1 MISLKNEKTIIFF
14 NEITS
19 GRRWVDR
26 GLLGWW
32 RLRTSEL
39 IARFRCQTKSNS
51 FFQRFRRNHVW
62 PAMVGSLGCWDG
74 PVLCAFAALPRA
86 CIWAGAYAPAPALGD
101 FRPALAGG
109 FHPALVALPP
119 ATVPPATIWTALKL
133 CTAVAARITPT
144 PMYQK

>member
-1 MISLKNEKTIIFF
+1 M
-14 NEITS
+14 
-19 GRRWVDR
+19 DR

-74 PVLCAFAALPRA
+74 PVLA
-86 CIWAGAYAPAPALGD
+86 CIWAGAYAPALLASGLG
-101 FRPALAGG
+101 
-109 FHPALVALPP
+109 
-119 ATVPPATIWTALKL
+119 
-133 CTAVAARITPT
+133 PT
-144 PMYQK
+144 PLPLPWGTSAQPWPGASTQPW